1 MLNFTTA
8 AGSTPA
14 SSSTHSRGLAD
25 MSLFVAKRLG
35 LVAAVAIAV
44 GACSP
49 QSSAAPQAQTTA
61 PAEQATTA
69 APPVGTLN
77 GRALPDFANLVE
89 QVGPAVVNVG
99 VLEKAHRNVRGQ
111 SDQEDGD
118 DPFQEFFK
126 RFGIPAP
133 DGNGGGG
140 RRQYETPQ
148 RQGEGSGFIV
158 SSDGY
163 ILTNAHVVAAAD
175 EDTVRMTGRRGK
187 PGKGIGVER
196 RRR

>member
-1 MLNFTTA
+1 MLNFATV

-61 PAEQATTA
+61 PAEQATTTA

-99 VLEKAHRNVRGQ
+99 VREKAHRNVRGQ
-111 SDQEDGD
+111 FSEEDGD
-118 DPFQEFFK
+118 DPFQEFF
-126 RFGIPAP
+126 
-133 DGNGGGG
+133 
-140 RRQYETPQ
+140 
-148 RQGEGSGFIV
+148 
-158 SSDGY
+158 
-163 ILTNAHVVAAAD
+163 
-175 EDTVRMTGRRGK
+175 
-187 PGKGIGVER
+187 
-196 RRR
+196 